1 MAKQIIIN
9 LSDAEE
15 KALLY
20 VAADCQQWA
29 EHAVK
34 ERCRLAME
42 EIVQLEVQRLLSE
55 GKEIKGTKEEIVLN
69 SPVKTAVER
78 EQEMREQEAK
88 LRAEGSRL

>member
-42 EIVQLEVQRLLSE
+42 EIVQLEVQRLLAE
-55 GKEIKGTKEEIVLN
+55 GKEIKGTKEEIVN
-69 SPVKTAVER
+69 NAPIKTAKQR
-78 EQEMREQEAK
+78 EKEYMEQEAK
-88 LRAEGSRL
+88 LQAEGKRL